1 MNLSF
6 KQVEKHFR
14 RLAGGRK
21 LQRDIAPG
29 ELVALV
35 GPSGC
40 GKSTLLHMAA
50 GLEKPCPAR
59 CWPTA
64 RPVRKPD
71 PSRMLMF
78 QENALYPWL
87 TLAQNVAMALEL
99 QKVGRAEA
107 RRQALLWLDK
117 VRLKDFEDYF
127 PHQVSGG
134 MRQRCALARAFITH
148 PEVLLLDEPFGA
160 LDALTRM
167 TLQDALRTLIRETRP
182 TVLLVT
188 HDVDEALFLADR
200 ILVFSARPSRV
211 LKEFHPVGHRQDPR
225 PVELRRH
232 APGNPGPAGHRRC
245 HQTSH
250 FHPRGTRSMKFLIP
264 LLAALTLASQAQAAA
279 AKPFKVGYI
288 RVMDDAQAIAAY
300 EGKFYEGPHHG
311 SHRGP
316 GGTDGAG
323 RRALAGG
330 GPGRPRGRSRRANW
344 MPGWGCGPAKAPR
357 RQRACA
363 PRRWPGRPAPWRSCA
378 PIPTSIVG
386 PT

>member
-6 KQVEKHFR
+6 RQVEKRFGDLR
-14 RLAGGRK
+14 VVECFE
-21 LQRDIAPG
+21 RDIAPG

-50 GLEKPCPAR
+50 GLEKPSAGQVL
-59 CWPTA
+59 A
-64 RPVRKPD
+64 DGQPVRKPD

-87 TLAQNVAMALEL
+87 TLVQNVAMALEL
-99 QKVGRAEA
+99 QKVGKAEA
-107 RRQALLWLDK
+107 QQQARVWLDK
-117 VRLKDFEDYF
+117 VRLKGFEDYF

-211 LKEFHPVGHRQDPR
+211 LKEFHLSDTVKTHDLSNFAAMRREILGLLGIVDDTEHSQSIPE
-225 PVELRRH
+225 ELV
-232 APGNPGPAGHRRC
+232 A
-245 HQTSH
+245 
-250 FHPRGTRSMKFLIP
+250 
-264 LLAALTLASQAQAAA
+264 
-279 AKPFKVGYI
+279 
-288 RVMDDAQAIAAY
+288 
-300 EGKFYEGPHHG
+300 
-311 SHRGP
+311 
-316 GGTDGAG
+316 
-323 RRALAGG
+323 
-330 GPGRPRGRSRRANW
+330 
-344 MPGWGCGPAKAPR
+344 
-357 RQRACA
+357 
-363 PRRWPGRPAPWRSCA
+363 
-378 PIPTSIVG
+378 
-386 PT
+386 